1 MIRPKIFFVNNCLGG
16 LKCEADICSHR
27 EAENKEQSCAVHYPL
42 LMAYYNSKI
51 LVFLREHLCYLYV
64 RTAAKIAAQ
73 HPFYTSTRNTER
85 VSWPS

>member
-1 MIRPKIFFVNNCLGG
+1 MKLTSVYTEKPKIRNSLALF
-16 LKCEADICSHR
+16 II
-27 EAENKEQSCAVHYPL
+27 HY
-42 LMAYYNSKI
+42 YYNSKI